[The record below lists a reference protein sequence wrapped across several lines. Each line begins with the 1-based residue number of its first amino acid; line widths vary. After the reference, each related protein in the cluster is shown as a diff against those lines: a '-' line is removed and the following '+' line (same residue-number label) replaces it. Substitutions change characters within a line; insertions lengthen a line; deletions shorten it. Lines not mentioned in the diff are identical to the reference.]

1 MEIVF
6 VFPDMLDEDLEA
18 LAYKIQRRRGTETE
32 WRDVTASLANRI
44 TLQGLLTRPKWQY
57 RIIAVDELE

>member
-6 VFPDMLDEDLEA
+6 VSPDMLDEDLEV
-18 LAYKIQRRRGTETE
+18 LAYKIQRRHGTETG
-32 WRDVTASLANRI
+32 WQDVTASLANRI
-44 TLQGLLTRPKWQY
+44 TLQGLLTRSEWQY

>member
-6 VFPDMLDEDLEA
+6 VPPDMLDEDLEA
-18 LAYKIQRRRGTETE
+18 LTYEIQRRRGTETE
-32 WRDVTASLANRI
+32 WRDVTASLANRT
-44 TLQGLLTRPKWQY
+44 TLQDLLTRPKWRY

>member
-6 VFPDMLDEDLEA
+6 VSPDMLDEDLEV
-18 LAYKIQRRRGTETE
+18 LAYKIQRRRGTKTK

-44 TLQGLLTRPKWQY
+44 TLQDQLTRSKWQY